1 VKEGA
6 GQIAMTEPHRKVVQ
20 RIREEF
26 EETPGLRLTVREASR
41 FWAMDEATCQL
52 VLLDLV
58 SQGFL
63 AQGIDNRYQMY
74 SAA

>member
-1 VKEGA
+1 MKEH
-6 GQIAMTEPHRKVVQ
+6 HRKVVQ

-41 FWAMDEATCQL
+41 FWALDEATCQL